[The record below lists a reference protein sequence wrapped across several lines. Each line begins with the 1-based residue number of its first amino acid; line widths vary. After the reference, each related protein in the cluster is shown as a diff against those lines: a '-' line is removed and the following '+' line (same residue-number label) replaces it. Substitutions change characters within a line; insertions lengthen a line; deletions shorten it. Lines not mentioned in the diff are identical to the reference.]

1 MFMRIERVQDDEPA
15 VVNPAIGIGET
26 DFISLAQRRPERIA
40 LQCNGMRRL
49 KTFTLRK
56 MIVKKKAQANE
67 PGGTHALFV
76 RQNEFERPDD
86 VRRAGEK
93 KLPLFERLMH
103 ETKFV
108 EFEIAQAAMN
118 ELGRGRRCAARKIVL
133 LDKPNGES
141 ASGGVPRDGG
151 AIHAA
156 PDDEKIKHNAR
167 RFLRLGGHY
176 RTNFGRQLIG
186 RSAP

>member
-1 MFMRIERVQDDEPA
+1 
-15 VVNPAIGIGET
+15 
-26 DFISLAQRRPERIA
+26 
-40 LQCNGMRRL
+40 MRRL
-49 KTFTLRK
+49 KTFTPRQ
-56 MIVKKKAQANE
+56 MIVKKEAQANE

-93 KLPLFERLMH
+93 KLALFERLMH

-118 ELGRGRRCAARKIVL
+118 ELGRGRRRAARKIVL

-141 ASGGVPRDGG
+141 ASGGVARDG
-151 AIHAA
+151 A
-156 PDDEKIKHNAR
+156 PFTPPPMMR
-167 RFLRLGGHY
+167 RSNIMPAGFCD
-176 RTNFGRQLIG
+176 
-186 RSAP
+186 SAGMI